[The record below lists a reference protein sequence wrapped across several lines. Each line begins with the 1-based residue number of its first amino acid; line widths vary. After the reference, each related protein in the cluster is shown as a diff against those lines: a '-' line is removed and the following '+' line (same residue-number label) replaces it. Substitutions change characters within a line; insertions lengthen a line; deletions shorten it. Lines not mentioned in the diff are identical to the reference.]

1 MLAYVL
7 ALCGGVGVCLREFRV
22 RLYGERSSVS
32 RAGVRASSWLS
43 RACVRA
49 SVAVSNLAC
58 VLRIRVTCRQ

>member
-49 SVAVSNLAC
+49 SVAVSSLAR